1 MPFREDLRYF
11 LDGLMFARCASS
23 RSGVFMTQ
31 AVSNVIKV
39 ASGAKARAGLLAAN
53 SAESALAPLPMD
65 KSGGDKS
72 VSDKGQDLKNAFELF
87 NQMSEQLVDS
97 YHLLE
102 NRVAELNEE
111 LSSLSDRRLQ
121 ELAEKEKLANRLES
135 LLNFLPGGVVVLDS
149 SGRVSES
156 NPAAIDLLGEPLVG
170 ELWRDV
176 IKRSF
181 APRQDDG
188 HEVSLRDGR
197 RISIQTRNLGA
208 DGQIIL
214 LTDQTETRRLQGEL
228 SRHERLSALGKMMG
242 ALAHQIR
249 TPLSSAM
256 LYAGHLCSGKLDD
269 ERRQQFSE
277 KILGRLNNIERQ
289 IQDMLFYVKG
299 ELALNDVIS
308 VAQLQAELAE
318 AMEVPLMTSESTCEW
333 VINCREQYI
342 QCNRD
347 ALIGALLNLVNNA
360 IQSVERK
367 AVLRIEFNVYPQALA
382 DSTLNAELN
391 TKLNTE
397 ERRLWIRVCDKGPGM
412 SADLLA
418 SVGDLFVTTKA
429 QGTGLGLSVVK
440 AVARAHHGKF
450 LLQSTVGKGTCA
462 SLLLPFATFTS

>member
-1 MPFREDLRYF
+1 
-11 LDGLMFARCASS
+11 
-23 RSGVFMTQ
+23 MTQ

-39 ASGAKARAGLLAAN
+39 GGAAKARAGLLAAN
-53 SAESALAPLPMD
+53 SDEPLAALPMD
-65 KSGGDKS
+65 KALSE
-72 VSDKGQDLKNAFELF
+72 KGQDLKSAFELF
-87 NQMSEQLVDS
+87 NQMSEQLADS

-156 NPAAIDLLGEPLVG
+156 NPAAIELLGEPLQG
-170 ELWRDV
+170 ELWREV
-176 IKRSF
+176 IARCF
-181 APRQDDG
+181 APRRDDG

-197 RISIQTRNLGA
+197 LISIQTRNLGA

-269 ERRQQFSE
+269 ARRQQFSE

-289 IQDMLFYVKG
+289 VQDMLFYVKG

-308 VAQLQAELAE
+308 VAQLQSELAE

-333 VINCREQYI
+333 IINCRERYI

-360 IQSVERK
+360 IQAVDRK
-367 AVLRIEFNVYPQALA
+367 AALRIEFNLYPQTLN
-382 DSTLNAELN
+382 DSTLSAQLAS
-391 TKLNTE
+391 E
-397 ERRLWIRVCDKGPGM
+397 EQRLWIRVCDKGPGM
-412 SADLLA
+412 PAELLK

-450 LLQSTVGKGTCA
+450 LLQSTLGKGTCA
-462 SLLLPFATFTS
+462 SLLLPFANFTS

>member
-1 MPFREDLRYF
+1 MTHALVSAVEKS
-11 LDGLMFARCASS
+11 GLTLVPTGDRATAP
-23 RSGVFMTQ
+23 V
-31 AVSNVIKV
+31 
-39 ASGAKARAGLLAAN
+39 GALLAKPLIKEKVL
-53 SAESALAPLPMD
+53 AE
-65 KSGGDKS
+65 KS
-72 VSDKGQDLKNAFELF
+72 QDLKSAFALF
-87 NQMSEQLVDS
+87 DQLSGQLADS

-102 NRVAELNEE
+102 NRVAELNKE
-111 LSSLSDRRLQ
+111 LTTLSDRRLQ
-121 ELAEKEKLANRLES
+121 ELAEKEKLAHRLES

-149 SGRVSES
+149 SGCVSEC
-156 NPAAIDLLGEPLVG
+156 NPAALDLLGEPLQG

-176 IKRSF
+176 IARSF

-188 HEVSLRDGR
+188 HEVSLHDGR
-197 RISIQTRNLGA
+197 RISIQTRNLGE

-256 LYAGHLCSGKLDD
+256 LYAGHLCNGKLDD

-299 ELALNDVIS
+299 ELPLNEVIS
-308 VAQLQAELAE
+308 VAQLQSELAE
-318 AMEVPLMTSESTCEW
+318 AMEVPLMTTESNCNW
-333 VINCREQYI
+333 VINCAEEFI

-347 ALIGALLNLVNNA
+347 ALIGAVLNLVNNA
-360 IQSVERK
+360 IQAVERK
-367 AVLRIEFNVYPQALA
+367 AHLRIEFNAYPNALNNPA
-382 DSTLNAELN
+382 AHNAALDQEPP
-391 TKLNTE
+391 
-397 ERRLWIRVCDKGPGM
+397 RLWIRVCDKGPGM
-412 SADLLA
+412 SPELLN

-429 QGTGLGLSVVK
+429 QGTGLGLSVVQ

-462 SLLLPFATFTS
+462 SLLIPFAAVQSQGN

>member
-1 MPFREDLRYF
+1 
-11 LDGLMFARCASS
+11 
-23 RSGVFMTQ
+23 MTQ

-39 ASGAKARAGLLAAN
+39 TSATKARTGLLAG
-53 SAESALAPLPMD
+53 EPLVVPLVAD
-65 KSGGDKS
+65 KGITE
-72 VSDKGQDLKNAFELF
+72 KGQDLRSAFELF
-87 NQMSEQLVDS
+87 NQMSEQLADS

-111 LSSLSDRRLQ
+111 LSTLSDRRLE

-156 NPAAIDLLGEPLVG
+156 NPAATDLLGEPLQG

-176 IKRSF
+176 ITRSF

-188 HEVSLRDGR
+188 HEVSLHDGR

-269 ERRQQFSE
+269 VRRQQFSE

-289 IQDMLFYVKG
+289 VQDMLFYVKG

-308 VAQLQAELAE
+308 VAQLQADLVE
-318 AMEVPLMTSESTCEW
+318 AMEVPLMTSESRCEW

-360 IQSVERK
+360 IQAVDRK
-367 AVLRIEFNVYPQALA
+367 AVLRIEFNIYPQGL
-382 DSTLNAELN
+382 DDPTLNV
-391 TKLNTE
+391 E
-397 ERRLWIRVCDKGPGM
+397 EARLWIRVCDKGPGM
-412 SADLLA
+412 PAELL
-418 SVGDLFVTTKA
+418 STVGDLFVTTKA

>member
-1 MPFREDLRYF
+1 
-11 LDGLMFARCASS
+11 
-23 RSGVFMTQ
+23 MTQ

-39 ASGAKARAGLLAAN
+39 GSAAKARAGFLAAN
-53 SAESALAPLPMD
+53 SDEPLAALPME
-65 KSGGDKS
+65 KALSE
-72 VSDKGQDLKNAFELF
+72 KGQDLKSAFELF
-87 NQMSEQLVDS
+87 NQMSEQLADS

-156 NPAAIDLLGEPLVG
+156 NPAAIELLGEPLQG
-170 ELWRDV
+170 ELWREV
-176 IKRSF
+176 IARCF

-197 RISIQTRNLGA
+197 LISIQTRNLGA

-214 LTDQTETRRLQGEL
+214 LTDQTETRHLQGEL

-269 ERRQQFSE
+269 ARRQQFSE

-289 IQDMLFYVKG
+289 VQDMLFYVKG

-308 VAQLQAELAE
+308 VAQLQSELAE

-333 VINCREQYI
+333 IINCRERYI

-360 IQSVERK
+360 IQAVDRK
-367 AVLRIEFNVYPQALA
+367 AALRIEFNLYPQ
-382 DSTLNAELN
+382 TLNDSSLSAQLAS
-391 TKLNTE
+391 E
-397 ERRLWIRVCDKGPGM
+397 EQRLWIRVCDKGPGM
-412 SADLLA
+412 SAELLK

-462 SLLLPFATFTS
+462 SLLLPFANFTS

>member
-1 MPFREDLRYF
+1 
-11 LDGLMFARCASS
+11 
-23 RSGVFMTQ
+23 MTQ

-39 ASGAKARAGLLAAN
+39 SSATKARVGLLAAN
-53 SAESALAPLPMD
+53 SDETLAAPLPTA
-65 KSGGDKS
+65 KSSCDNNLNEKGIS
-72 VSDKGQDLKNAFELF
+72 EKGQDLKSAFELF
-87 NQMSEQLVDS
+87 NQMSEQLADS

-289 IQDMLFYVKG
+289 VQDMLFYVKG

-360 IQSVERK
+360 IQSVDRK
-367 AVLRIEFNVYPQALA
+367 AVLRIEFNVYPQALT
-382 DSTLNAELN
+382 DSKLN
-391 TKLNTE
+391 TEFNAKLNTE

-412 SADLLA
+412 SAELLS

>member
-1 MPFREDLRYF
+1 
-11 LDGLMFARCASS
+11 
-23 RSGVFMTQ
+23 MTQ

-39 ASGAKARAGLLAAN
+39 SSIAKARAGLLAAN
-53 SAESALAPLPMD
+53 SEESVLAPSPMD
-65 KSGGDKS
+65 NASSDKGIS
-72 VSDKGQDLKNAFELF
+72 EKGQDLKSAFELF
-87 NQMSEQLVDS
+87 NQMSEQLADS

-156 NPAAIDLLGEPLVG
+156 NPAAVDLLGEPLVG

-176 IKRSF
+176 ITRSF

-360 IQSVERK
+360 IQSVDRK
-367 AVLRIEFNVYPQALA
+367 AVLRIEFNVYPQALN
-382 DSTLNAELN
+382 DQKISSELN

-397 ERRLWIRVCDKGPGM
+397 ELRLWIRVCDKGPGM
-412 SADLLA
+412 SAELLS

>member
-1 MPFREDLRYF
+1 
-11 LDGLMFARCASS
+11 
-23 RSGVFMTQ
+23 MTQ

-39 ASGAKARAGLLAAN
+39 GSAIKARAGLLAAN
-53 SAESALAPLPMD
+53 SSEPLMAQLPLD
-65 KSGGDKS
+65 KAISE
-72 VSDKGQDLKNAFELF
+72 KGQDLRSAFELF
-87 NQMSEQLVDS
+87 NQMSEQLADS

-102 NRVAELNEE
+102 NRVAELNDE

-156 NPAAIDLLGEPLVG
+156 NPAAIDLLGEPLQG

-176 IKRSF
+176 IARCF

-197 RISIQTRNLGA
+197 LISIQTRNLGA

-269 ERRQQFSE
+269 VRRQQFSE

-289 IQDMLFYVKG
+289 VQDMLFYVKG

-308 VAQLQAELAE
+308 VAELQSDLAE

-342 QCNRD
+342 QCNRA

-360 IQSVERK
+360 IQSVDKK
-367 AVLRIEFNVYPQALA
+367 AALRIEFNMYPQAIT
-382 DSTLNAELN
+382 DSKLNAELAIA
-391 TKLNTE
+391 E
-397 ERRLWIRVCDKGPGM
+397 QRLWIRVCDKGPGM
-412 SADLLA
+412 SAELLA

>member
-1 MPFREDLRYF
+1 
-11 LDGLMFARCASS
+11 
-23 RSGVFMTQ
+23 MTQ
-31 AVSNVIKV
+31 AVTNVINV
-39 ASGAKARAGLLAAN
+39 NRATKTGLGVLAAN
-53 SAESALAPLPMD
+53 TPDLAPAVVITAD
-65 KSGGDKS
+65 RNI
-72 VSDKGQDLKNAFELF
+72 VEKGQDLKSAFALF
-87 NQMSEQLVDS
+87 NQMSEQLADS

-102 NRVAELNEE
+102 NRVAELNDE
-111 LSSLSDRRLQ
+111 LTSLSDRRLQ
-121 ELAEKEKLANRLES
+121 ELDEKEKLAHRLES

-149 SGRVSES
+149 SGRVREC
-156 NPAAIDLLGEPLVG
+156 NPAALELLGEPLQG
-170 ELWRDV
+170 ELWRDL
-176 IKRSF
+176 IERCF

-188 HEVSLRDGR
+188 HEVSLHDGR

-214 LTDQTETRRLQGEL
+214 LTDQTETRRLQSEL

-256 LYAGHLCSGKLDD
+256 LYAGHLCSGKLNDD
-269 ERRQQFSE
+269 KRQQFSE

-308 VAQLQAELAE
+308 VAQLQADLAE
-318 AMEVPLMTSESTCEW
+318 AMEVPLMTSESRCDW

-342 QCNRD
+342 ECNRD
-347 ALIGALLNLVNNA
+347 ALVGALLNLVNNA
-360 IQSVERK
+360 IQAVESK
-367 AVLRIEFNVYPQALA
+367 AHLRIEFNAYPQALNDPA
-382 DSTLNAELN
+382 LNAEDA
-391 TKLNTE
+391 
-397 ERRLWIRVCDKGPGM
+397 RLWIRVCDKGPGM
-412 SADLLA
+412 SPELLS

-450 LLQSTVGKGTCA
+450 LLQSTLGKGTCA
-462 SLLLPFATFTS
+462 SLLMPFATFTS